1 MKQEKENSVS
11 PENNAK
17 REELI
22 RRANRIGIKY
32 IDLRYDFAFKTIF
45 GTPGNEDLLLM
56 LVNAI
61 LPEKRIISV
70 ELGPQEQLGDS
81 YESKRVIYDIR
92 CKTEYGP
99 MTIEMQFG
107 EREEFSHRMVY
118 YASRAVSNSVRKGT
132 DDYTL
137 PEIYVIGIA
146 NYILPEVAPNGNIIN
161 KYALINRADGK
172 TLLNN
177 TLNFVTVE
185 LPKFIKD
192 EENLNDWTDIMI
204 YLIKNMGLL
213 KARPEKLADKNLDKL
228 FERSMFANMET
239 EAQRRYLDEMMWE
252 IDQRARWKYARKKA
266 IAEGLAKGHAE
277 GHAEGLAKGHAEGHA
292 KGHAEGLAKGHAE
305 GLAEAMEKTAKVMK
319 AKNYDISEII
329 AITGL
334 TEEQIASL

>member
-1 MKQEKENSVS
+1 
-11 PENNAK
+11 
-17 REELI
+17 
-22 RRANRIGIKY
+22 
-32 IDLRYDFAFKTIF
+32 
-45 GTPGNEDLLLM
+45 
-56 LVNAI
+56 
-61 LPEKRIISV
+61 V
-70 ELGPQEQLGDS
+70 ELGPQEQQGDS

-118 YASRAVSNSVRKGT
+118 YASRAVSNCVKKGT

-146 NYILPEVAPNGNIIN
+146 NYILPEVTSNENIIN
-161 KYALINRADGK
+161 KYALINKEDGK

-192 EENLNDWTDIMI
+192 EENLTSWTDIMI
-204 YLIKNMGLL
+204 FLIKNMGLL
-213 KARPEKLADKNLDKL
+213 KSRPEKLADKNLDKL

-266 IAEGLAKGHAE
+266 VAEGRAE
-277 GHAEGLAKGHAEGHA
+277 GRAEEKIVIAKA
-292 KGHAEGLAKGHAE
+292 
-305 GLAEAMEKTAKVMK
+305 MK
-319 AKNYDISEII
+319 AKGWTVSEI
-329 AITGL
+329 AELTGL
-334 TEEQIASL
+334 SLEQIESL

>member
-1 MKQEKENSVS
+1 MKHNKVNSIS
-11 PENNAK
+11 PDNNVK

-22 RRANRIGIKY
+22 KRANQIGIKY

-56 LVNAI
+56 LLDAI
-61 LPEKRIISV
+61 LPEKHILSV
-70 ELGPQEQLGDS
+70 ELGPQEQQGDS

-118 YASRAVSNSVRKGT
+118 YASRAVSNCVKKGT

-146 NYILPEVAPNGNIIN
+146 NYILPEVTSNENIIN
-161 KYALINRADGK
+161 KYALINKEDGK

-192 EENLNDWTDIMI
+192 EENLTSWTDIMI
-204 YLIKNMGLL
+204 FLIKNMGLL
-213 KARPEKLADKNLDKL
+213 KSRPEKLADKNLDKL

-266 IAEGLAKGHAE
+266 IAEGHAE
-277 GHAEGLAKGHAEGHA
+277 GHAEGLAKGFAEGEA
-292 KGHAEGLAKGHAE
+292 KGRAEEREKNAKS
-305 GLAEAMEKTAKVMK
+305 MK
-319 AKNYDISEII
+319 LNGIETSLISK
-329 AITGL
+329 ITGL
-334 TEEQIASL
+334 APHQIEAL

>member
-1 MKQEKENSVS
+1 MKHNKVNSIS
-11 PENNAK
+11 PDNNVK

-22 RRANRIGIKY
+22 KRANQIGIKY

-56 LVNAI
+56 LLDAI
-61 LPEKRIISV
+61 LPEKHILSV
-70 ELGPQEQLGDS
+70 ELGPQEQQGDS

-118 YASRAVSNSVRKGT
+118 YASRAVSNCVKKGT

-146 NYILPEVAPNGNIIN
+146 NYILPEVTSNENIIN
-161 KYALINRADGK
+161 KYALINKEDGK

-192 EENLNDWTDIMI
+192 EENLTSWTDIMI
-204 YLIKNMGLL
+204 FLIKNMGLL
-213 KARPEKLADKNLDKL
+213 KSRPEKLADKNLDKL

-266 IAEGLAKGHAE
+266 IAEGHAE
-277 GHAEGLAKGHAEGHA
+277 GHAEGLAKGFAEGEA
-292 KGHAEGLAKGHAE
+292 KGRAEGEAKGRAE
-305 GLAEAMEKTAKVMK
+305 EREKNAKSMK
-319 AKNYDISEII
+319 LNGIETSLISK
-329 AITGL
+329 ITGL
-334 TEEQIASL
+334 APHQIEAL

>member
-1 MKQEKENSVS
+1 MKHNKENSVS
-11 PENNAK
+11 PERNTVSEEQNAM
-17 REELI
+17 REELMK
-22 RRANRIGIKY
+22 RANLIGIKY

-56 LVNAI
+56 LLDAI
-61 LPEKRIISV
+61 LPEKHIQSV

-92 CKTEYGP
+92 CKTEHGP

-107 EREEFSHRMVY
+107 EREEFSHRMIY
-118 YASRAVSNSVRKGT
+118 YASRAVSNSVKKGT

-146 NYILPEVAPNGNIIN
+146 NYILPEVTPNDNIIN
-161 KYALINRADGK
+161 KYALINREDRK

-192 EENLNDWTDIMI
+192 EENLSDWTDIMI

-213 KARPEKLADKNLDKL
+213 KSRPEKMAGKNLDKL

-239 EAQRRYLDEMMWE
+239 EEQRRYLDEMMWE

-266 IAEGLAKGHAE
+266 VAE
-277 GHAEGLAKGHAEGHA
+277 GHAEGRAEGR
-292 KGHAEGLAKGHAE
+292 AEGLSE
-305 GLAEAMEKTAKVMK
+305 GIKKTAKAMK
-319 AKNYDISEII
+319 IRKMDTAMISE
-329 AITGL
+329 ITGL
-334 TEEQIASL
+334 TPEQIAEL

>member
-1 MKQEKENSVS
+1 MKHNKVNSIS
-11 PENNAK
+11 PDNNAK

-22 RRANRIGIKY
+22 KRANQIGIKY

-56 LVNAI
+56 LLDAI
-61 LPEKRIISV
+61 LPEKHILSV
-70 ELGPQEQLGDS
+70 ELGPQEQQGDS

-118 YASRAVSNSVRKGT
+118 YASRAVSNCVKKGT

-146 NYILPEVAPNGNIIN
+146 NYILPEVTSNENIIN
-161 KYALINRADGK
+161 KYALINKEDGK

-192 EENLNDWTDIMI
+192 EENLTSWTDIMI
-204 YLIKNMGLL
+204 FLIKNMGLL
-213 KARPEKLADKNLDKL
+213 KSRPEKLADKNLDKL

-266 IAEGLAKGHAE
+266 IAEGHAE
-277 GHAEGLAKGHAEGHA
+277 GHAEGLAKGFAEGEA
-292 KGHAEGLAKGHAE
+292 KGRAEGEAKGRAE
-305 GLAEAMEKTAKVMK
+305 EREKNAKSMK
-319 AKNYDISEII
+319 LNGIETSLISK
-329 AITGL
+329 ITGL
-334 TEEQIASL
+334 APHQIEAL